1 MGPRYLRHF
10 HQGRREVPNALSI
23 SDAGA
28 ARPYDTSDCFFGL
41 RPNLGAGTRRLL
53 TGIFVSRISETAC
66 GGNRGEYT
74 LIKQNHLN
82 PDSRNLS
89 INTLKKKPL
98 PLSSTHFSLFNLS
111 VISKQIDQEFA

>member
-1 MGPRYLRHF
+1 MIEG
-10 HQGRREVPNALSI
+10 GGAGVPNALSI

-74 LIKQNHLN
+74 LIKQNH
-82 PDSRNLS
+82 
-89 INTLKKKPL
+89 
-98 PLSSTHFSLFNLS
+98 
-111 VISKQIDQEFA
+111 